1 MYYLHELVIILLF
14 GNYIAAAV
22 GLKSELGEYWRVANI
37 KLHDTRY
44 LDEWGCPH
52 SQAHGN
58 DWEDHLQD
66 RYVSA
71 TWLPLLSTL
80 ESCLNFPWNQPVIM
94 SKKLSPLPYRPR
106 SGFPLSP
113 QLLDTETSTA
123 QPQPL
128 QDTKRGPPSIKWPS
142 HWPVTVTFLWRS
154 GLIYWAKCKL

>member
-1 MYYLHELVIILLF
+1 MSSWTESIGLTHMIVILQIWLFTFFIIKLRNHVLFTWTTNYLTFWQLYSSSSWFKV
-14 GNYIAAAV
+14 
-22 GLKSELGEYWRVANI
+22 SELGEYWQVANI

-80 ESCLNFPWNQPVIM
+80 ESCLTFHGISLWSCQRSSLPFRTVPEVACHWA
-94 SKKLSPLPYRPR
+94 LS
-106 SGFPLSP
+106 F
-113 QLLDTETSTA
+113 
-123 QPQPL
+123 
-128 QDTKRGPPSIKWPS
+128 
-142 HWPVTVTFLWRS
+142 
-154 GLIYWAKCKL
+154 